1 MRKVIRMPTQYIDNN
16 PNEIRA
22 KIAYNGEVL
31 ITYIDQKITLDQL
44 CQEIKEIC
52 RFAPDQVFTM
62 KWVDEEGDPC
72 TISSQMELDEA
83 IRLYEVNRDSE
94 LTVHGKFFSMFFDL
108 FVWNGLESEILI
120 SFRKFC
126 LLIQNAINVLNFL
139 LNCCFNLTE
148 FHIHIL
154 NTLVFSLDTCS

>member
-1 MRKVIRMPTQYIDNN
+1 MPTQYIDNN

-94 LTVHGKFFSMFFDL
+94 LTVHGKF
-108 FVWNGLESEILI
+108 
-120 SFRKFC
+120 
-126 LLIQNAINVLNFL
+126 
-139 LNCCFNLTE
+139 LTY
-148 FHIHIL
+148 FY
-154 NTLVFSLDTCS
+154 N